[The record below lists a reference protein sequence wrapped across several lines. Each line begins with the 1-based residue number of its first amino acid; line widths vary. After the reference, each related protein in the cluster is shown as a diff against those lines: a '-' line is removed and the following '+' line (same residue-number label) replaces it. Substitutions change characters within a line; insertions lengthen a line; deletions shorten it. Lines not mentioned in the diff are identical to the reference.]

1 MARRA
6 AKAKLPTSATGIPE
20 RRDCGA
26 PTVSAVS
33 TARLA
38 KPALAGF
45 SLIELL
51 VVVAIIGIVALVATL
66 SINGSSEHQL
76 QREAERFEALIA
88 QACERAELSGREIGV
103 VVGDG
108 GYAFRLLAGT
118 DWMDLPDG
126 DTLRRRPW
134 IDGLRAELTREG
146 RHVELVSNGASTPQL
161 VCFSSGELTPFAL
174 TLELGGAARY
184 RVIGAA
190 DATLKSE
197 RVRSAQ

>member
-1 MARRA
+1 MRRTGRSGSIACRKIRGVIRINTSTRASTATSMSTASAPTARRA

-88 QACERAELSGREIGV
+88 
-103 VVGDG
+103 
-108 GYAFRLLAGT
+108 
-118 DWMDLPDG
+118 
-126 DTLRRRPW
+126 
-134 IDGLRAELTREG
+134 
-146 RHVELVSNGASTPQL
+146 
-161 VCFSSGELTPFAL
+161 
-174 TLELGGAARY
+174 
-184 RVIGAA
+184 
-190 DATLKSE
+190 
-197 RVRSAQ
+197 